1 MDTAIILASS
11 SPYRA
16 ALLKKL
22 QLPFSIA
29 IPDID
34 EQPKAGESP
43 QQLVA
48 RLAEQKAQAV
58 AATHP
63 GSLVIGSDQV
73 CVLDGRITG
82 KPHSHARAVAQLKAA
97 SGRRVTFYTG
107 LALVH
112 ADSGRCHSRVE
123 PFHIQFRNLSEA
135 MIERYLKQDQPYQC
149 AGSFKSEG
157 LGIALFEKMEG
168 DDPNTLVGLPLIQ
181 LVELLAREGV
191 NVL

>member
-1 MDTAIILASS
+1 MNTAIILASS

-22 QLPFSIA
+22 RLPFSVA
-29 IPDID
+29 SPDID
-34 EQPKAGESP
+34 EQPLAGESP

-48 RLAEQKAQAV
+48 RLAEQKARAV
-58 AATHP
+58 AADHP

-73 CVLDGRITG
+73 CVLNGRITG
-82 KPHSHARAVAQLKAA
+82 KPHSHARAVKQLQAA

-107 LALVH
+107 LAVVN
-112 ADSGRCHSRVE
+112 ADSGHSHVQVE
-123 PFHIQFRNLSEA
+123 PFHIHFRQLSDT
-135 MIERYLKQDQPYQC
+135 MIEHYLQQDQPYQC

-168 DDPNTLVGLPLIQ
+168 DDPNALVGLPLIQ
-181 LVELLAREGV
+181 LIRLLALEGV